1 MTAAGSQERGA
12 CDMRRWIDRRAA
24 SGLAFRKLAAAALG
38 LPLGVVAFAAMA
50 ASPASAQD
58 ANLTGRWKCLAF
70 CVDQQ
75 PGGFAFITQ
84 NGWELNIVNET
95 GEASRAWV
103 NYPGRIWIDRLDQ
116 GAIYSPDGVMLQFD
130 RGTLWQR
137 VVDLPPPVR
146 VRLRHK

>member
-1 MTAAGSQERGA
+1 MQR
-12 CDMRRWIDRRAA
+12 IDRHAA

-38 LPLGVVAFAAMA
+38 LPLLAVALATVA
-50 ASPASAQD
+50 ASPASAQG
-58 ANLTGRWKCLAF
+58 ANLTGRWT
-70 CVDQQ
+70 CVANCVAGP
-75 PGGFAFITQ
+75 PGGSAFITQ
-84 NGWELNIVNET
+84 NGWELNIVTET

-103 NYPGRIWIDRLDQ
+103 NYPGRIWIDREDQ

-137 VVDLPPPVR
+137 APDLPPPVR